1 MHEGYFYD
9 SLISVASKFGKKEVV
24 SIAGDFNKHVVVQ
37 MIVRTSMDDI
47 GLQKGLWKNI
57 LGLRIHC
64 HKKAESDLSKRRWEM
79 RD

>member
-9 SLISVASKFGKKEVV
+9 NLISLASKFGKKEVV
-24 SIAGDFNKHVVVQ
+24 SIAGDFNKHVAVQ
-37 MIVRTSMDDI
+37 TIVRTSMDDI
-47 GLQKGLWKNI
+47 SLQQRLWKNI

-64 HKKAESDLSKRRWEM
+64 HKKAESNLSKRRWEM